1 MAETKHRG
9 FTLIELLIVVVVI
22 GILATIALPSYAEYL
37 RRGRR
42 AEARAG
48 LMQAA
53 QWLERLAT
61 ANGQY
66 LRDTAD
72 FPTALAAVPSG
83 GYVVS
88 LQATDAATYTLWA
101 SPQGAQSG
109 DRCGTFTLTQS
120 GARGLVPTGASS
132 ELVAECWNR

>member
-1 MAETKHRG
+1 MTMRTQRG
-9 FTLIELLIVVVVI
+9 FTLIEMMIVVAVI
-22 GILATIALPSYAEYL
+22 GILTAIALPSYQEYL

-48 LMQAA
+48 LLQAA

-66 LRDTAD
+66 LVKTTD
-72 FPTALAAVPSG
+72 FPAVLTTVPSTT
-83 GYVVS
+83 YLIS
-88 LQATDAATYTLWA
+88 LSATQAAAYTLRA
-101 SPQGAQSG
+101 TPQNAQSG
-109 DRCGTFTLTQS
+109 DKCGGFTLTQS
-120 GARGLVPTGASS
+120 GLRSLTSTTASP